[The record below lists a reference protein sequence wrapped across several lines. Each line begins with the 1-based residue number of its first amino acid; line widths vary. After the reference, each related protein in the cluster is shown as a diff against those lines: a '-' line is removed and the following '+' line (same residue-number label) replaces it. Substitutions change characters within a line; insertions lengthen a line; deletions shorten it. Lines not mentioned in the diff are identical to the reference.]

1 MRVPSNASTVG
12 VRRCL
17 RSNKLTMSMR
27 VRGSDDVFGGS
38 RMVGRLFAGLVTVV
52 LAACG
57 TGEDQPKGD
66 LGTSKMKLE
75 LPNTDIIQR
84 VDYTVTMTFLET
96 TPPTR
101 TLRDE
106 LSSVFRNGEL
116 VAILPCT
123 TGPDGDGLN
132 QVDVAAKIYV
142 RGRETPYEA
151 TGSGVFTC
159 VRNADRPINI
169 VLNVVQNLDGGFGDL
184 DVMVG
189 GTLCSSKTD
198 PKDSGSYGVCG
209 SGKCGDSEELLL
221 FANTCEAVQAQ
232 RPTFWVCGDPADWE
246 IRNISASEAAASGG
260 NFDAD
265 RAAVAYAWFPVPQH
279 NGSWRF
285 GVIALDVFVMRT
297 PDPTITTPDG
307 TVKVWAGLSAAKALL
322 ERQNGMTLGRE
333 NVTYKYNF
341 AAELTVAPRVEGQP
355 APELLMLLD
364 QVQLGA
370 RVTWQRRFGP
380 CEVPAAG
387 VTLYPGLTAID
398 VRRDGNQ
405 AAFITFADADG
416 FAASRARCETGWDE
430 TGDSPRP
437 TITCGTPSP
446 IIP

>member
-1 MRVPSNASTVG
+1 M
-12 VRRCL
+12 
-17 RSNKLTMSMR
+17 MSMR
-27 VRGSDDVFGGS
+27 VTGGDDAIGSS
-38 RMVGRLFAGLVTVV
+38 RALRRLAAALAMVV
-52 LAACG
+52 LGGCG
-57 TGEDQPKGD
+57 QDGVPANAD

-101 TLRDE
+101 TLREE

-123 TGPDGDGLN
+123 TGEDGDGLN
-132 QVDVAAKIYV
+132 QVDVEAKIYV

-169 VLNVVQNLDGGFGDL
+169 VLNVVQNLDSGFGDL

-198 PKDSGSYGVCG
+198 AKDSGSYGVCG
-209 SGKCGDSEELLL
+209 SAKCGDSEELLL
-221 FANTCEAVQAQ
+221 FANTCEAVQAE
-232 RPTFWVCGDPADWE
+232 RPTFWACGDPADWE
-246 IRNISASEAAASGG
+246 IRNISALEAANSGG
-260 NFDAD
+260 YFDFA

-297 PDPTITTPDG
+297 PDPTLTMPDG

-322 ERQNGMTLGRE
+322 ERQNGITLGRE
-333 NVTYKYNF
+333 NVTFKYEF

-355 APELLMLLD
+355 APELLLLVD
-364 QVQLGA
+364 QGQLGA
-370 RVTWQRRFGP
+370 NVTWQRRFGP
-380 CEVPAAG
+380 CDVPAAG
-387 VTLYPGLTAID
+387 VTLYPGLEAID

-405 AAFITFADADG
+405 AVFITFADADG
-416 FAASRARCETGWDE
+416 FASSRARCETGWDE
-430 TGDSPRP
+430 SGTSPRP
-437 TITCGTPSP
+437 IITCGTPSP
-446 IIP
+446 ITP